1 MQLTQ
6 HFIEMQV
13 SLDAVSLRAA
23 VSEPSGGCHDAGGGS
38 GGRGVA
44 LSLLTAAAAYITASR
59 SSACHLLRVFTTH
72 IPSPVCKADVW
83 QILSNIIAAR
93 CDSLTVVPLRVHL
106 ATHDAPCRSGP
117 FETRRSK
124 TG

>member
-38 GGRGVA
+38 GRGVA
-44 LSLLTAAAAYITASR
+44 LSLLTAAAAYITASC
-59 SSACHLLRVFTTH
+59 SSARLLLRVLTTH
-72 IPSPVCKADVW
+72 MPLLVCKADVLESY
-83 QILSNIIAAR
+83 QTSPPP
-93 CDSLTVVPLRVHL
+93 V
-106 ATHDAPCRSGP
+106 ATR
-117 FETRRSK
+117 
-124 TG
+124 

>member
-38 GGRGVA
+38 GGGVV
-44 LSLLTAAAAYITASR
+44 LSLLTAAAAYITASCP
-59 SSACHLLRVFTTH
+59 SASLLLRVLTTH
-72 IPSPVCKADVW
+72 MPLLVCKADVLESY
-83 QILSNIIAAR
+83 QTS
-93 CDSLTVVPLRVHL
+93 SPPV
-106 ATHDAPCRSGP
+106 ATR
-117 FETRRSK
+117 
-124 TG
+124 